1 MSRPA
6 ALGPESCAFLFND
19 LLASDDDGET
29 VATWILT
36 ADALTYVDVGRF
48 GIRPEMSEDGAPS
61 ADGVLV
67 TKYEQTWYHFP
78 DIGVAAMPM
87 ATLRNY
93 SARKGWA
100 WSTQEVT
107 DGLAAQAQDIANLGA
122 VQHTTLV
129 IGHPTYQRNRSPAV
143 VAARIGM
150 RGSVPTLLG
159 SVDRGF
165 IGAPAF
171 VAFPKPESSDP
182 DELMLKCIGIVL
194 PGDAAHPIATF
205 DKIRP
210 VLRQIITENL
220 APGVYPR

>member
-36 ADALTYVDVGRF
+36 VDALTYVDVGRF

-122 VQHTTLV
+122 VQHTTL
-129 IGHPTYQRNRSPAV
+129 GHRASDIPTKPVASRSGGPHRHARQRTNP
-143 VAARIGM
+143 
-150 RGSVPTLLG
+150 P
-159 SVDRGF
+159 
-165 IGAPAF
+165 
-171 VAFPKPESSDP
+171 
-182 DELMLKCIGIVL
+182 
-194 PGDAAHPIATF
+194 
-205 DKIRP
+205 
-210 VLRQIITENL
+210 RQ
-220 APGVYPR
+220 R